1 MAESISNAL
10 TILSMD
16 QNKANDLKEIKPIKD
31 SVFVVNNM
39 PVMESVLDALSIIG
53 KHKEIT
59 IRASGSLISNA
70 VTISLII
77 TEKMLK
83 GNSKIHQIAVDSE
96 PIQDLG
102 ESLSTIEI
110 VLRKI

>member
-16 QNKANDLKEIKPIKD
+16 QTKANDLKKIKTTKD
-31 SVFVVNNM
+31 SVFMVKNM

-59 IRASGSLISNA
+59 IRARGNLISNA

-77 TEKMLK
+77 TEKMLR
-83 GNSKIHQIAVDSE
+83 GDSKIHKITVDSE

-102 ESLSTIEI
+102 ESLSIIEI
-110 VLRKI
+110 IIRKI